1 MVSKHEYWATQAG
14 EPLFQWHGTTGTH
27 TVMATGV
34 ETSVTIMFAEMVVGL
49 HGDESAQIVVQESS
63 VTIARGDYMKDEAG
77 QTWRVLES
85 FVQEDG
91 HFQLECTRAHE
102 VN

>member
-1 MVSKHEYWATQAG
+1 MVSKHEFWATRAG
-14 EPLFQWHGTTGTH
+14 EPLFLWHGDIGTH
-27 TVMATGV
+27 IAMTTGV

-49 HGDESAQIVVQESS
+49 HGDESAQIVVQEVSAA
-63 VTIARGDYMKDEAG
+63 IARGDYMKDGAS
-77 QTWRVLES
+77 QTWRVLEV
-85 FVQEDG
+85 FTQEDG